1 MKMKTGSFSFANFA
15 AIWLAALL
23 SIVTVQSVAAQSTRN
38 WDRRVAAGSE
48 MEFQWLNYD
57 EKTCK
62 DRGHP
67 RLIIN
72 TPPSL
77 GTYRAERRK
86 FTQRTGRCKGK
97 KLSVLL
103 VYYVAG
109 RTKGRD
115 RTSYTIRG
123 AGDIRINLKM
133 RIY

>member
-1 MKMKTGSFSFANFA
+1 MKILKINLDA
-15 AIWLAALL
+15 LAVICLAVVFLIAEV
-23 SIVTVQSVAAQSTRN
+23 SSAAAQNTRN
-38 WDRRVAAGSE
+38 WDRRVAAGKE

-57 EKTCK
+57 ERTCK
-62 DRGHP
+62 DRGYP

-77 GTYRAERRK
+77 GSYRAARRK
-86 FTQRTGRCKGK
+86 FTQQSGKCKGK
-97 KLSVLL
+97 KFSVLL

-123 AGDIRINLKM
+123 HSDIRINLKM

>member
-1 MKMKTGSFSFANFA
+1 MKIRNARFNASVVFG
-15 AIWLAALL
+15 LAALL
-23 SIVTVQSVAAQSTRN
+23 MMTDVHAADAQNTRN
-38 WDRRVAAGSE
+38 WDRRVAVGEE

-62 DRGHP
+62 DRGYP

-72 TPPSL
+72 TPPKL
-77 GTYRAERRK
+77 GSYRAVRRK
-86 FTQRTGRCKGK
+86 FTQQNGRCKGK

-123 AGDIRINLKM
+123 HGDIRINLRM
-133 RIY
+133 RVY